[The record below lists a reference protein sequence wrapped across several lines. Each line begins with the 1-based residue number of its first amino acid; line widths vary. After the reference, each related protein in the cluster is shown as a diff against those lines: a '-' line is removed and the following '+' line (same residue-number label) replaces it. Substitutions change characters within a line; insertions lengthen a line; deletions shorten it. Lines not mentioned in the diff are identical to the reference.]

1 MAGGRHADLYFGLNM
16 IELAISGVELKLAYI
31 FNFPDGILRTAGFSP
46 WLHTRSLLRSTFRKM
61 DDGVTPSCN
70 CNLDNAATNLWN
82 KLTWT
87 NPAGKF
93 NKDKPKVSIGYT
105 QTQVSPQREQ
115 RDPWRFTL
123 KKGHLLGSQRD
134 ELWSLVLSS
143 FTPNFSFK
151 VSTWYSN
158 HQILKH

>member
-1 MAGGRHADLYFGLNM
+1 MLHEPVEQIDMNK
-16 IELAISGVELKLAYI
+16 SGWKIQQRQA
-31 FNFPDGILRTAGFSP
+31 
-46 WLHTRSLLRSTFRKM
+46 
-61 DDGVTPSCN
+61 
-70 CNLDNAATNLWN
+70 
-82 KLTWT
+82 
-87 NPAGKF
+87 
-93 NKDKPKVSIGYT
+93 KVSIRAIPKPKSPRN
-105 QTQVSPQREQ
+105 VSNVTL
-115 RDPWRFTL
+115 DDSPW